1 MGLIQKIKGISQ
13 RKSLDQN
20 SLPDLKQNSVYST
33 CADLPLYNWIELCV
47 TGDLKWLV
55 KSGEPTD
62 LSEAY
67 LALADEYSEVAK
79 DPQALHTLTLKK
91 QIAILNNKLVCIQ
104 LAVDHL
110 QTVRNEEV
118 IAILRKDLGFASLNY
133 ADLEKDLPRTIN
145 LAKSMYAKLQILEK
159 QLGEQVKKSGGEVTR
174 EGYYS
179 ELAIIGK
186 WAGFQI
192 QPKKYSVM
200 EYIVLKNA
208 FKAAESNGR

>member
-1 MGLIQKIKGISQ
+1 LQQ
-13 RKSLDQN
+13 KSLDQN
-20 SLPDLKQNSVYST
+20 LSAVSATNSVYST

-55 KSGEPTD
+55 KDGEPTD

-67 LALADEYSEVAK
+67 LAIADEYSEVAK

-159 QLGEQVKKSGGEVTR
+159 QLGEQVKKPGGEVTR
-174 EGYYS
+174 EGYYR
-179 ELAIIGK
+179 EIQIIAD
-186 WAGFQI
+186 WAKI
-192 QPKKYSVM
+192 HISPKKYSVM

-208 FKAAESNGR
+208 FKGAENGGK